1 MVKQALEESRGDL
14 SGAAS
19 NKPTGAQEMV
29 FGYKVDVSDRDEVF
43 KVAGIMKEEVGVVDI
58 LVNNAGVV
66 TGKHFLDTTDDENLR
81 TMEINVISHFW
92 VEIGALQFY
101 SFQSHSITFWFSV
114 SKRFGSLRRLSRHF
128 CPTWSS
134 KTGVTSSRC
143 QAWLAKEAWTGWL
156 TTVLQSLLLA
166 GSAKPS
172 GKNWRCTYNYCC
184 QNTNILWLLS
194 SEGRN
199 YYIP

>member
-101 SFQSHSITFWFSV
+101 SFQSHSITF
-114 SKRFGSLRRLSRHF
+114 
-128 CPTWSS
+128 
-134 KTGVTSSRC
+134 
-143 QAWLAKEAWTGWL
+143 
-156 TTVLQSLLLA
+156 
-166 GSAKPS
+166 
-172 GKNWRCTYNYCC
+172 
-184 QNTNILWLLS
+184 
-194 SEGRN
+194 
-199 YYIP
+199 